1 MLKYHKLEKALMSKI
16 FLTYNNEEIQDGYFA
31 QLQRVIAIRAIA
43 VKYKFPY
50 FHSEIIDLIPTQLD
64 SFQSELQIQ
73 NYLYNI
79 NKKYA
84 YKSEPYD
91 ADFKKIIDILA
102 PTIQQLFLLRIRN
115 LLSKESILV
124 RITIPYRIIEKNPD
138 IYMKSIDLISNKN
151 DNYTVDKQLIVIHAR
166 RGVAIQH
173 VVPGEKNVRVL
184 DDNYFLTIINQ
195 IVNEFGTTSKFDLFI
210 LTDAPENDFF
220 YKPLTKDKNTW
231 QQFDKYN
238 SEYGILIQGHKFKNI
253 IESFKG
259 NCTIIRGGDIDKSLD
274 IIRTAGHFI
283 MSRSSMSYVG
293 ALLNSEGKI
302 YYPPDF
308 WHNPLKKWVKI
319 STK

>member
-1 MLKYHKLEKALMSKI
+1 MGKI
-16 FLTYNNEEIQDGYFA
+16 FLTYNNKEIQDGYFA

-43 VKYKFPY
+43 IKYKFSY
-50 FHSEIIDLIPTQLD
+50 FHSEIINLIPTQLD

-73 NYLYNI
+73 NYLDNI

-84 YKSEPYD
+84 YKSDSFDTE
-91 ADFKKIIDILA
+91 FEKTIDILA
-102 PTIQQLFLLRIRN
+102 PTIKKLFLLKIRN

-138 IYMKSIDLISNKN
+138 SYMKSIDLISNKN
-151 DNYTVDKQLIVIHAR
+151 DNYTVDKQSIVIHAR

-173 VVPGEKNVRVL
+173 VVPGEKIVRAL

-195 IVNEFGTTSKFDLFI
+195 IVNKSRTTSKFDLVI
-210 LTDAPENDFF
+210 LTDAPESDVF
-220 YKPLTKDKNTW
+220 YKPLTKDKNAW

-238 SEYGILIQGHKFKNI
+238 SEHGILIQGHKFKNI
-253 IESFKG
+253 IENFKG

-308 WHNPLKKWVKI
+308 WHNPLKKWIKI
-319 STK
+319 STKYTEDL